1 MSRKSYGLGLS
12 SQPNGPGNE
21 LCRSS
26 RVSSTTSRHPSIIL
40 PPSDSRRSVNRTLPA
55 TQKSKKKRTRS
66 VSTSVTEA
74 SDQEVST
81 NKNSSKNQK
90 KKKQKKKTT
99 TQVNDSDSGS
109 IIDLREDS
117 EPDNSKIPAAKPC
130 AEKYD
135 SPLEFFG
142 EPFYPDKTTEEE
154 RKKKPITYNCKWCKK
169 RVRGGHN
176 SDANLQKHRDGSN
189 QAGRDGSGCPNRILA
204 IQAGAKLPPTVNQT
218 KAQAEKNGTGDKKL
232 TSFFGHTEKF
242 DKKILNQNLMIWQTR
257 NALPW
262 SRIEDIDLQAGF
274 HYCQPDAILF
284 KRKWVA
290 AEAKQLY
297 ISLQGAM
304 LQTLK
309 KSSSKFTLVHDA
321 WTTKGNRYAFIG
333 SSVAYIN
340 DEWEFNMMHL
350 SLKLV
355 SWFHQGK
362 WLAEPLANV
371 LQKHGI
377 YPKIRVGPWNFP
389 ILRCYGNNHR
399 GRRRNGPASCSV
411 GEDNINIDDDS
422 EPEHDE
428 EELSKL
434 LEQQEKDA
442 GNLDEEQREHQA
454 TNRNESNSLDRLTK
468 KV

>member
-1 MSRKSYGLGLS
+1 M
-12 SQPNGPGNE
+12 
-21 LCRSS
+21 
-26 RVSSTTSRHPSIIL
+26 
-40 PPSDSRRSVNRTLPA
+40 
-55 TQKSKKKRTRS
+55 
-66 VSTSVTEA
+66 
-74 SDQEVST
+74 
-81 NKNSSKNQK
+81 
-90 KKKQKKKTT
+90 KKQKKKTT

-189 QAGRDGSGCPNRILA
+189 QAGRDGSGCPNRSLA
-204 IQAGAKLPPTVNQT
+204 IQAGAKLPPTVNET

-232 TSFFGHTEKF
+232 TSFFGRTEKF

-377 YPKIRVGPWNFP
+377 YPKISHKPFFTTDSASSNNTMATRVYDILADKNGTYSFDWRPERMHIRCFCHKIALIVNAGLAELGMIAPPPAKIKESVLGTFP
-389 ILRCYGNNHR
+389 YSDAMETITEVEEEMEEDN
-399 GRRRNGPASCSV
+399 NGPASCSV